1 MALLFRLLFEEGLVI
16 DDEGVVFD
24 VGGTDDEDNVDEDR
38 NETGCDS
45 VVINWEDVEGIC

>member
-1 MALLFRLLFEEGLVI
+1 MVLLLRLFEEGLVV

-24 VGGTDDEDNVDEDR
+24 VGSTDDEDNVDEDR

-45 VVINWEDVEGIC
+45 VVINWGAEGIC